1 MKNLYG
7 DQIVP
12 IVWHVFVIARLK
24 QSNMERKAK
33 ENHDIPLKKFL
44 IDLLKHIIYRTDIA
58 VVWII

>member
-1 MKNLYG
+1 MENLYG

-33 ENHDIPLKKFL
+33 ENHDILLKKFL
-44 IDLLKHIIYRTDIA
+44 INLLQPIIYQTDID
-58 VVWII
+58 VV